1 MSPVAAAASLTESHV
16 LEQGSQRSRPFPPSF
31 LYTRAMPRTNRS
43 FPAPADA
50 GQAPLVRTGGGRR
63 TLEFTPGDIQSEMLL
78 ARPHA
83 LVLAY
88 SRAMMCFAL
97 FVPRPRHIL
106 MVGLGGGSLAKFC
119 YRHFPRARI
128 TVVELRADVIA
139 LRDQFCVPPDDARF
153 RVVHAEGAG
162 YIGALARSA
171 DVLIVDGFDAGGLA
185 PALGTARFYAD
196 CRRALRPG
204 GVLVANIFSYD
215 PQFGALYARLRDAF
229 GGKVCSLDGA
239 AGNNRILFAVSAPA
253 DAGALAARALRVQ
266 RLLARRSG
274 LCAGLLNRLL
284 VRAVVA
290 WLGRRGAAG

>member
-1 MSPVAAAASLTESHV
+1 MPPTDPSSAALADAAA
-16 LEQGSQRSRPFPPSF
+16 
-31 LYTRAMPRTNRS
+31 
-43 FPAPADA
+43 
-50 GQAPLVRTGGGRR
+50 APLVRTGGGRR

-119 YRHFPRARI
+119 YRHFPQARI

-153 RVVHAEGAG
+153 RVVHADAARYLGAV
-162 YIGALARSA
+162 AASA
-171 DVLIVDGFDAGGLA
+171 DVLIVDGFDAGGLP
-185 PALGTARFYAD
+185 PALGSACFYAA

-215 PQFGALYARLRDAF
+215 PQFGALCARLRHAF
-229 GGKVCSLDGA
+229 DGKVCSLDGA
-239 AGNNRILFAVSAPA
+239 AGNNRILFAVRAPA
-253 DAGALAARALRVQ
+253 AGAGPAARALRMQ
-266 RLLARRSG
+266 RVLTRRSW
-274 LCAGLLNRLL
+274 LRAHLLNRLL
-284 VRAVVA
+284 VCAVVA
-290 WLGRRGAAG
+290 WLGRRGAAS